1 MLFMK
6 QCLYGKGVFAG
17 RGFRKGDKILAFSGP
32 VIHRSQLP
40 IPILP
45 ENDYYLQIG
54 EDFFLGPSGEPDDF
68 VNHSCDPNAGVIVQ
82 FNSAIL
88 LAIHPIKW
96 GDEIFFDYSTTMDN
110 APCEIDCHCKSPS
123 CRGRIENFL
132 LLPVPV
138 QQKYVQLGIV
148 PDYILKKFLKK
159 YAASRRIINTPIR
172 RLISC

>member
-6 QCLYGKGVFAG
+6 QRNYGKGVFAG
-17 RGFRKGDKILAFSGP
+17 CNFGKGDKILDFSGP

-40 IPILP
+40 IPIFP

-54 EDFFLGPSGEPDDF
+54 EDLFLGPSGQLDDF
-68 VNHSCDPNAGVIVQ
+68 VNHSCEPNAGIVVEV
-82 FNSAIL
+82 NRVTL
-88 LAIHPIKW
+88 LAVGPIEC
-96 GDEIFFDYSTTMDN
+96 GEEIYFDYSTTMYN

-123 CRGRIENFL
+123 CRGRIKNFL

-159 YAASRRIINTPIR
+159 YAASRRIINTPLR